1 MNSQFLRTSALS
13 ILGPLAFA
21 LAAPAL
27 GQTFGAQNL
36 VTDLADGA
44 SFVRAADLDG
54 DGDLDLVA
62 SAELGDTVG
71 WIENLGGATFAL
83 PVVLAEVG
91 TPIHVEVADLD
102 GDGDLDVIGAATANG
117 EIGWIEN
124 LGGGA
129 FAPAIALTT
138 GFGSAACALAV
149 DVDGDDDLDVVA
161 TGYTAD
167 KVVVVENLGAGLFA
181 PAADLAIGLN
191 GSYGLVACDV
201 DADGDTDLACA
212 SYLADT
218 VTLLRNE
225 GGMFTPEIVASIGG
239 ALWIDAADLDGDGDA
254 DLAVT
259 GFYDD
264 SLVVLTNDGLG
275 GFGAPEVLSTVENGA
290 HTVEIVD
297 LDQNGELDLL
307 VTAFYAG
314 RVSMFRRSNGAW
326 GGREL
331 VMNRVGGAYCATAGD
346 LDQDGD
352 PDVVACSFQD
362 DRITWAENLMGDGG
376 GGGDCDGNGVPD
388 SEEIAAS
395 PALDWNGDGVLDA
408 CAGGEAIYC
417 SVNPNATGLAGQ
429 IRAEGSPVLA
439 ANALTL
445 HAEQLPPSQFAYFV
459 YSETQGYTNPFGG
472 GAGALCLGAP
482 IRRLNLA
489 SASGAVLN
497 SGAAGSVSLTL
508 DLPALPQPSAVMSG
522 DQLHFQLWFRDVL
535 PGGGP
540 TSNTTN
546 GISVLFR

>member
-1 MNSQFLRTSALS
+1 MHSRFLRTSASS
-13 ILGPLAFA
+13 ILGPLACA

-54 DGDLDLVA
+54 DGDLDLIA

-83 PVVLAEVG
+83 PVVLADVG

-149 DVDGDDDLDVVA
+149 DVEGDGDLDVVA

-181 PAADLAIGLN
+181 PAEDLATGLN
-191 GSYGLVACDV
+191 GSYGLVASDV

-225 GGMFTPEIVASIGG
+225 GGLFTPEIVASIGG
-239 ALWIDAADLDGDGDA
+239 ALWIDAADLDGDGDD

-314 RVSMFRRSNGAW
+314 RVSMYRRTNGAW

-352 PDVVACSFQD
+352 PDVIACSFQD
-362 DRITWAENLMGDGG
+362 DRITWAENLMGGG
-376 GGGDCDGNGVPD
+376 GAGDCDGNGALD
-388 SEEIAAS
+388 SDEIAAN
-395 PALDWNGDGVLDA
+395 PALDWNGDGVLDT
-408 CAGGEAIYC
+408 CPGGEAVYC
-417 SVNPNATGLAGQ
+417 DANPNATGLVGQ
-429 IRAEGSPVLA
+429 IRAEGSPMVA
-439 ANALTL
+439 DNALTL
-445 HAEQLPPSQFAYFV
+445 RAEQLPAGQFAYFV
-459 YSETQGYTNPFGG
+459 YSATQGYTNPFGG
-472 GAGALCLGAP
+472 GVGALCVGAP
-482 IRRLNLA
+482 IRRLNA
-489 SASGAVLN
+489 PGSSGAVLN
-497 SGAAGSVSLTL
+497 SGTSGSVNLTL
-508 DLPALPQPSAVMSG
+508 DLPDLPQPTALAPGEV
-522 DQLHFQLWFRDVL
+522 LHFQLWHRELL
-535 PGGGP
+535 PSGAP

-546 GISVLFR
+546 AISILFR